1 MLATAGFTSHL
12 SVTEDQWVRK
22 QSQTK
27 QSPPV
32 AKRGDAWLDGE
43 CKLFRLMTDFFFR
56 VQLAKIS
63 SYLCLRAFLQKENE
77 MQGRFFNCALSHI
90 IMYLR
95 HPMTA
100 TKHPS
105 HAHTHTHTE
114 WSYTLHCERLQT
126 NPSISRL
133 RYNTTLCP
141 SFKVI
146 MIMPSWTSQRGDGV
160 IILWRSGR
168 SKPWTARTSLVG

>member
-105 HAHTHTHTE
+105 HAHTHTHTHTQSE
-114 WSYTLHCERLQT
+114 VTRSTVRDCRPIHPSAGCVITPLSVHHLKWS
-126 NPSISRL
+126 
-133 RYNTTLCP
+133 
-141 SFKVI
+141 
-146 MIMPSWTSQRGDGV
+146 W
-160 IILWRSGR
+160 
-168 SKPWTARTSLVG
+168 